1 MGKSDELACTYAAL
15 ILADDKVTIT
25 VSKIDFFKDDFIIFN
40 NSWYFF
46 KRETK

>member
-25 VSKIDFFKDDFIIFN
+25 VRKIHFLEASKILLQNILKQLIF
-40 NSWYFF
+40 S
-46 KRETK
+46 